1 MSLVHDIAYTTPLL
15 GAIRLGQVAE
25 RNGKRV
31 PQKNDYFSITES
43 YKLDGEWVKH
53 PLNQTLNAG
62 AQNKLQSIPVKVLYT
77 DTDLNVTERYEAYDR
92 DSKRLVCAGNGQT
105 ARRVENGKTSD
116 AECAGAD
123 HCQWLAKAGKN
134 VSCGLFGRA
143 LFKIEGQSDDMAAF
157 ILRYGSYN
165 GVNTLRHKLTS
176 LKARLGERLPFIPL
190 NLVLRSKSSPI
201 SMNSVFYYAD
211 LELAGEIT
219 DLTKKANEKLQALRE
234 LDIDSALYEAEVKRL
249 RDNGRFEIDP
259 SETFEDR
266 EEFLGSEAL
275 GGEVVVIPDTGEKA
289 AAGDMKSS
297 IVVRPMRGARLP
309 RRATTL
315 HTVASEPTVQPS
327 PGAAVPKPSVAQP
340 EPDSFVVI

>member
-1 MSLVHDIAYTTPLL
+1 
-15 GAIRLGQVAE
+15 
-25 RNGKRV
+25 
-31 PQKNDYFSITES
+31 
-43 YKLDGEWVKH
+43 
-53 PLNQTLNAG
+53 
-62 AQNKLQSIPVKVLYT
+62 
-77 DTDLNVTERYEAYDR
+77 
-92 DSKRLVCAGNGQT
+92 
-105 ARRVENGKTSD
+105 
-116 AECAGAD
+116 
-123 HCQWLAKAGKN
+123 LAKAGKN